1 MNYLTMVTT
10 LPGHEKKKT
19 EFQLVLW
26 VSSCHIFLAQGHFL
40 LVSVND
46 FITGWLV
53 WTLANWVNKL

>member
-1 MNYLTMVTT
+1 MNYLTVVTK
-10 LPGHEKKKT
+10 LPGHEKKI

-26 VSSCHIFLAQGHFL
+26 ASSCHIFLAQGHFL

-46 FITGWLV
+46 FITGWLA